1 MKEQHNTLKKK
12 WVVEV
17 VYDLVKMRKILK
29 ILVKLDDN
37 ELKLLAKSI
46 NAYMQLKAERN
57 KKRNTDADD
66 TKETGWATMPNGTK
80 VCFGEND
87 KVEKGP
93 SNMKGKTISQVKK
106 EYKETG
112 KFGDGSLQSKS
123 KNSKSGSN
131 GSNGSKL
138 STGSAKLNTESRFKV
153 GAYKRYKEAAEAKF
167 KGLLPKNSNYASGTN
182 YKGESRELAIQG
194 KEFQELYNKLNKHE
208 MTVEELSK
216 NPAVQKLDEVSEKVT
231 KAVGETVFIN
241 TPERQELRE
250 AIKNDFLSTGA
261 AREYTDEKGRKKYAF
276 DGEIKKEFKCVIY
289 TGLPAAGKST
299 AVNPLSE
306 KEGMFI
312 FDNDVIKGMIP
323 EFEATGGA
331 AAGAVHEESS
341 NIQNDALNEFL
352 TGSKKGCNL
361 AIPTIGAKSKK
372 IYDKFISRLEE
383 AGYDVEVRGIE
394 ASPDTSSSRVIT
406 RAIETGRII
415 QSNVVL
421 GYGNNCD
428 TAYEELKNMTGKNG
442 KPYVREK
449 QRFKA

>member
-1 MKEQHNTLKKK
+1 M
-12 WVVEV
+12 VEV

-29 ILVKLDDN
+29 VLVKLDDN

-66 TKETGWATMPNGTK
+66 TKETGWATMPNGSK

-123 KNSKSGSN
+123 KSSKS

-153 GAYKRYKEAAEAKF
+153 GAYKKYKEAAEAKF
-167 KGLLPKNSNYASGTN
+167 KGLLPKDSKYASGTN

-194 KEFQELYNKLNKHE
+194 KEFQELYNKLNKQE

-216 NPAVQKLDEVSEKVT
+216 NPAVQKLDEVSKKVT
-231 KAVGETVFIN
+231 KAVGYTNLID
-241 TPERQELRE
+241 TPERQELRDS
-250 AIKNDFLSTGA
+250 IKNDFLSTGA

-276 DGEIKKEFKCVIY
+276 DGEVKKEFKCVIY

-331 AAGAVHEESS
+331 AANAVHKESGD
-341 NIQNDALNEFL
+341 IQKAALKEFL
-352 TGSKKGCNL
+352 GGSKKGCNL
-361 AIPTIGAKSKK
+361 AIPTIGDDAGK

-415 QSNVVL
+415 PSETVL
-421 GYGNNCD
+421 DYGNGCD
-428 TAYEELKNMTGKNG
+428 TAYDEMKNMTGKNG